1 MLEKLSLDGKTIVIT
16 GGGTG
21 LGREMSVAMAK
32 AGADLVIASRR
43 MGPIEETAEAVREQG
58 RRAIA
63 VSTDVTDSGQV
74 NALFERAIDEFG
86 KVDVLFNNAGIV
98 RGQGSIPIWDII
110 RRGLAHRHRHEPHR
124 RVLLL
129 TRDRPAHDR
138 ARRRQDRECV
148 VRLRLSRRAR

>member
-32 AGADLVIASRR
+32 AGADMVIASRR
-43 MGPIEETAEAVREQG
+43 MGPIEETAEAVREVG

-63 VSTDVTDSGQV
+63 VSTDVTDSAQV
-74 NALFERAIDEFG
+74 NQLFERAIDEFG

-98 RGQGSIPIWDII
+98 RGQGSIPIWDISDEEWRI
-110 RRGLAHRHRHEPHR
+110 GIDTN
-124 RVLLL
+124 L
-129 TRDRPAHDR
+129 TGAFYCSPRN
-138 ARRRQDRECV
+138 RQAYD
-148 VRLRLSRRAR
+148 

>member
-1 MLEKLSLDGKTIVIT
+1 MLEKLSLDGKTVVIT

-43 MGPIEETAEAVREQG
+43 MGPIEETADAVRAVG

-63 VSTDVTDSGQV
+63 VSTDVTDSAQV

-86 KVDVLFNNAGIV
+86 KVDVLFNNAG
-98 RGQGSIPIWDII
+98 
-110 RRGLAHRHRHEPHR
+110 H
-124 RVLLL
+124 
-129 TRDRPAHDR
+129 R
-138 ARRRQDRECV
+138 ARA
-148 VRLRLSRRAR
+148 RLHPRYGTYPTRTGASASTRT